1 MGGRRSQMH
10 LCVFSSPSL
19 LYIFQEKNKLR
30 RDQSHIWVNQMSSR
44 AATYVSVCFWHF
56 LSAVIGVFLSFFF
69 FFLRLHRCLGEEFV
83 QRSPPFLAG
92 LWRFGVVCLKD
103 TRAGQMLAVIER
115 FEWSFCVKWK
125 DLWWLMCWVSLMTL
139 EFFERGFLKPSHI
152 WKDTRVLVEKYKTE
166 EWIICKKDF
175 YFRRWEWIMTHLRS
189 SPLSLSL
196 SRSTATCAKLK
207 FLSGCD
213 MIGLLIRNET
223 KPNLSL
229 SLFQGWRCPGVAAGS
244 INRPVKKCLALGPA
258 INHLWLMMT
267 DFLFKAPC
275 LSCGIELQTRQVF
288 RLEDIKSSNILG
300 RLRAIREFTT
310 ET

>member
-1 MGGRRSQMH
+1 MKRFVVINVLSESHDPWVLWKRLFKTLSH
-10 LCVFSSPSL
+10 L
-19 LYIFQEKNKLR
+19 K
-30 RDQSHIWVNQMSSR
+30 
-44 AATYVSVCFWHF
+44 
-56 LSAVIGVFLSFFF
+56 
-69 FFLRLHRCLGEEFV
+69 
-83 QRSPPFLAG
+83 
-92 LWRFGVVCLKD
+92 
-103 TRAGQMLAVIER
+103 
-115 FEWSFCVKWK
+115 
-125 DLWWLMCWVSLMTL
+125 
-139 EFFERGFLKPSHI
+139 
-152 WKDTRVLVEKYKTE
+152 
-166 EWIICKKDF
+166 
-175 YFRRWEWIMTHLRS
+175 RS

>member
-1 MGGRRSQMH
+1 MKRFVVINVLSESHDPWVLWKRLFKTLSHLKRYTSAGRKIQNRRVNNLQKRF
-10 LCVFSSPSL
+10 L
-19 LYIFQEKNKLR
+19 FQTLR
-30 RDQSHIWVNQMSSR
+30 VNND
-44 AATYVSVCFWHF
+44 TPE
-56 LSAVIGVFLSFFF
+56 I
-69 FFLRLHRCLGEEFV
+69 
-83 QRSPPFLAG
+83 LA
-92 LWRFGVVCLKD
+92 
-103 TRAGQMLAVIER
+103 
-115 FEWSFCVKWK
+115 S
-125 DLWWLMCWVSLMTL
+125 
-139 EFFERGFLKPSHI
+139 
-152 WKDTRVLVEKYKTE
+152 
-166 EWIICKKDF
+166 
-175 YFRRWEWIMTHLRS
+175 
-189 SPLSLSL
+189 LSLSL

>member
-1 MGGRRSQMH
+1 
-10 LCVFSSPSL
+10 
-19 LYIFQEKNKLR
+19 
-30 RDQSHIWVNQMSSR
+30 
-44 AATYVSVCFWHF
+44 
-56 LSAVIGVFLSFFF
+56 
-69 FFLRLHRCLGEEFV
+69 
-83 QRSPPFLAG
+83 
-92 LWRFGVVCLKD
+92 
-103 TRAGQMLAVIER
+103 
-115 FEWSFCVKWK
+115 
-125 DLWWLMCWVSLMTL
+125 MCWVSLMTL

-300 RLRAIREFTT
+300 RLRGHQGVYYRDIKKWDDGSSPWCLSCRCFIFLQKDLLSCSILTQVVEILQECILVFLKVNCLLCLLKICNWWFSSSLKLKSSTLQPSRISKFLSRHVLKH
-310 ET
+310 